1 MLLQE
6 STLAEGVDTTCP
18 PEKALQE
25 KEQALLERYKLV
37 LQSFLHEKVDL
48 QVVAVYALQV
58 FCHALHFPKGQ
69 YFYLLNTVQLINHL
83 NRDQIH

>member
-1 MLLQE
+1 MKIGRRSNSDRWFVMQE
-6 STLAEGVDTTCP
+6 STLAEGVDTTTP
-18 PEKALQE
+18 PDKPVQE

-58 FCHALHFPKGQ
+58 FCHALQFPKGEP
-69 YFYLLNTVQLINHL
+69 L
-83 NRDQIH
+83 